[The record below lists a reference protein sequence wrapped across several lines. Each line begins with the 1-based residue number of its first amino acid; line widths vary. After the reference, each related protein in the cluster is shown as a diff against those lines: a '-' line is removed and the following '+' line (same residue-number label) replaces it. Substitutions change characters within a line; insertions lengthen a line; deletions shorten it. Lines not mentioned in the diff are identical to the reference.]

1 MTYLDELYSSLLVPL
16 TELCGLR
23 PATEDVA
30 RRRQGQGLDER
41 PRTSWHEAGHALVAL
56 VAPGVDFALVE
67 MIRGRGALVHSR
79 DAISRET
86 GEPPLETRIAVEL
99 GGLVAEETAFGDVD
113 PDGGWT
119 DMVVALARAGIT
131 LPEAAGAHLGGVRL
145 VRDEVERLR
154 RLFDRQRSA
163 LDCLGERLL
172 LVDTLTRS
180 ECVHALRGVGFVAP
194 EQPKYEWSPPSE
206 SEERLR
212 VLEAG
217 RQVVAMKARWS

>member
-16 TELCGLR
+16 AELCGLR
-23 PATEDVA
+23 PTSEDVA
-30 RRRQGQGLDER
+30 RSRQEEGRDER

-67 MIRGRGALVHSR
+67 MIGGRGALVHSR

-86 GEPPLETRIAVEL
+86 GDPPLETRIAVEL

-119 DMVVALARAGIT
+119 DMAVALARAGIT
-131 LPEAAGAHLGGVRL
+131 CPEAAGAHLDGVRR
-145 VRDEVERLR
+145 VRAEVERLR
-154 RLFDRQRSA
+154 CLFDRERAA
-163 LDCLGERLL
+163 LDCLGQRLL
-172 LVDTLTRS
+172 LADTLTRS
-180 ECVHALRGVGFVAP
+180 ECVSALRGVGFVVP
-194 EQPKYEWSPPSE
+194 ERPEYEWSPPPG
-206 SEERLR
+206 ERQR

-217 RQVVAMKARWS
+217 RQVVAMKARWP